1 MEPPGTSQR
10 VDIQNDTRS
19 GQSLSGGAD
28 DGESG
33 ALHDQGGEDDWL
45 MSGTSICRR

>member
-28 DGESG
+28 DGEGVGLFVGRGKWGS
-33 ALHDQGGEDDWL
+33 
-45 MSGTSICRR
+45 T